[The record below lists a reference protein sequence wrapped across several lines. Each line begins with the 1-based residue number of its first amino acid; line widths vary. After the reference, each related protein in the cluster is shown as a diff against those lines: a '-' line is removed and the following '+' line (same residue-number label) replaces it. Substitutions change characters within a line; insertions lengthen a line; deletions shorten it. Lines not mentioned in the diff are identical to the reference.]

1 LRILLRLFH
10 ACAGFQ
16 QSIANLA
23 FVPIS
28 QASKHRMNEEN
39 AMRIPGSNNDRQQSV
54 AGHGPR
60 QPERGVAK
68 RNDHEN
74 AVKKTFI
81 SGALALLVLAYP
93 AHASAQQPASADKAE
108 QSHEQTAEAS
118 FMAENQA
125 AMRKMMMDMAV
136 KPSGNIDA
144 DFTAMMIPH
153 HQGAVD
159 MAEAEL
165 RYGHNKDLRR
175 IARSI
180 IAGQR
185 QQIDAMKAA
194 LGRPLSEATSS
205 ATQSGHASRDG
216 APSAPNAA
224 R

>member
-1 LRILLRLFH
+1 
-10 ACAGFQ
+10 
-16 QSIANLA
+16 
-23 FVPIS
+23 
-28 QASKHRMNEEN
+28 MNKEN
-39 AMRIPGSNNDRQQSV
+39 VMRTPASNNHRQQSG

-60 QPERGVAK
+60 QPEHGVAK
-68 RNDHEN
+68 RNDREN

-81 SGALALLVLAYP
+81 SSALALLVLAYP
-93 AHASAQQPASADKAE
+93 AHASAQQAASADKAE

-175 IARSI
+175 IARKI
-180 IAGQR
+180 IAEQR

-205 ATQSGHASRDG
+205 VTQSGHASRDG
-216 APSAPNAA
+216 APSAPNAT